1 VGETKQTLLLF
12 ARGIPTREIFEASA
26 GGDFQTQ
33 NGVEQR
39 PDVQVSLEFE
49 NDGHGLGVPLPT
61 GVIHLYKNDQSGE
74 PVFIGESAIGNIP
87 RKDTVRMGLGPSFEV
102 AVRRV
107 QTDYQEIPHPGAPTE
122 YLTAYRIT
130 VKNAKF
136 KPVSLR
142 YVEQINGV
150 WQITS
155 ESQPHQRLSS
165 DRVLWFIAVP
175 AGGQTVLIFGVDTR

>member
-1 VGETKQTLLLF
+1 LKWL
-12 ARGIPTREIFEASA
+12 S
-26 GGDFQTQ
+26 GGC
-33 NGVEQR
+33 
-39 PDVQVSLEFE
+39 
-49 NDGHGLGVPLPT
+49 
-61 GVIHLYKNDQSGE
+61 
-74 PVFIGESAIGNIP
+74 
-87 RKDTVRMGLGPSFEV
+87 
-102 AVRRV
+102 
-107 QTDYQEIPHPGAPTE
+107 TDYQEIPHPGAPTE

-130 VKNAKF
+130 VKNAKS